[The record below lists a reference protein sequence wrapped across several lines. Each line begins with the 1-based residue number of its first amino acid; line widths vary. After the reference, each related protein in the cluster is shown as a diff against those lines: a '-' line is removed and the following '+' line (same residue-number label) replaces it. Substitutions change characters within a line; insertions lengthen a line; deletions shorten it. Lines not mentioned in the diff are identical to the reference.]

1 MSRGLV
7 WFRSDLRLGDNPA
20 WAAATSDHDEV
31 TALFVVDPALWDRA
45 GEYRRNQLA
54 AHLADL
60 DRALAET
67 GGRLRVERGDPAQVV
82 AGIAAGVDAVHVNAD
97 VTPYAVGR
105 DRRVAGLLDGRLHSH
120 DGRFVHAPGT
130 ILTKD
135 GRPYLVFTP
144 FSRNWEATPRSPWAE
159 PGGARVSA
167 DPGAGIPEAG
177 PPLMPG
183 GESAALDRLEAFVG
197 RADAYEEERN
207 RPDLDTTSRL
217 SADLKFGTLSP
228 RTVADRVGDASAGRR
243 AFVRQLCWRDFYAQL
258 MANYPH
264 TASAAMRSEYDG
276 VAWRDDPD
284 GLAAWQEGRTG
295 YPIVDAGMRQL
306 AAEGWMHNR
315 VRMITASF
323 LVKDLLVDWRE
334 GERWFRRLLVDADVP
349 QNVGNW
355 QWVAGTGADAA
366 PYFRIFN
373 PTSQSRKFDPS
384 GDYIRRW
391 VPELAGLDD
400 RSIHAPW
407 EAGPLDLAAVG
418 VTLDEDYPAP
428 IVDHAEAREL
438 TLAAY
443 KAARAS
449 SDSGQ

>member
-1 MSRGLV
+1 MSRGVV
-7 WFRSDLRLGDNPA
+7 WFRSDLRLADNPA
-20 WAAATSDHDEV
+20 WARATADHDDV
-31 TALFVVDPALWDRA
+31 TALFVVDPALWNRA
-45 GEYRRNQLA
+45 GEHRRNQLA
-54 AHLADL
+54 AHLGAL
-60 DRALAET
+60 DAALAEA
-67 GGRLRVERGDPAQVV
+67 GGRLRVERGRPADVV
-82 AGIAAGVDAVHVNAD
+82 AAIAAGADAVHANSD
-97 VTPYAVGR
+97 VTPYAMDR
-105 DRRVAGLLDGRLHSH
+105 DREAAGALDGRLVAH

-144 FSRNWEATPRSPWAE
+144 FSRTWQATPRSRWPE
-159 PGGARVSA
+159 PGAARVSA
-167 DPGAGIPEAG
+167 DPGTGVPEAG

-183 GESAALDRLEAFVG
+183 GEAAALDRLDGFAERV
-197 RADAYEEERN
+197 DAYVEERD

-217 SADLKFGTLSP
+217 SADLKFGTVSP
-228 RTVADRVGDASAGRR
+228 RTVADRVGDSSDGRR

-258 MANYPH
+258 MARYPH
-264 TASAAMRSEYDG
+264 TVSAAMRPEYDA
-276 VAWRDDPD
+276 VAWRTDPG

-306 AAEGWMHNR
+306 ATEGWMHNR

-323 LVKDLLVDWRE
+323 LVKDLLVDWRK

-373 PTSQSRKFDPS
+373 PVSQSKKFDPT
-384 GDYIRRW
+384 GGYIRRW

-407 EAGPLDLAAVG
+407 EAGPLDLAAGG
-418 VTLDEDYPAP
+418 VTLGEDYPAP

-443 KAARAS
+443 KAARSAS
-449 SDSGQ
+449 DPGQ